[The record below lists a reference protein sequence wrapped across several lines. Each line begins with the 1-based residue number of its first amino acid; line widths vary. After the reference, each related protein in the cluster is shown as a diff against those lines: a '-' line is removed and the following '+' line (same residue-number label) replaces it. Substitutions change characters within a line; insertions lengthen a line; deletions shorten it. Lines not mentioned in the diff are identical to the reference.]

1 MIIVMSY
8 IKDNFKPISF
18 DSQKME
24 IAGIACLR
32 KIASL
37 KISPKIEKF
46 SYQRSILKNLFFP
59 KIFSGVDASFK
70 GASPYAIFMEKYRCI
85 LE

>member
-1 MIIVMSY
+1 MSY
-8 IKDNFKPISF
+8 IKDNFAPISF

-37 KISPKIEKF
+37 KISPKIEKC
-46 SYQRSILKNLFFP
+46 SYQRSILKQHRPLTTFGIGRFRPHSLNKQKNLINI
-59 KIFSGVDASFK
+59 KAVSVI
-70 GASPYAIFMEKYRCI
+70 
-85 LE
+85 

>member
-1 MIIVMSY
+1 MSY
-8 IKDNFKPISF
+8 IKDNFAPISF

-46 SYQRSILKNLFFP
+46 SYQRSILKNLFFQKFFQESMP
-59 KIFSGVDASFK
+59 RSKVLALMQFSWKNIHVF
-70 GASPYAIFMEKYRCI
+70 
-85 LE
+85 

>member
-1 MIIVMSY
+1 MSY
-8 IKDNFKPISF
+8 IKDNFEPISF

-46 SYQRSILKNLFFP
+46 SYQGSILKN
-59 KIFSGVDASFK
+59 GVSTIDNKNRAF
-70 GASPYAIFMEKYRCI
+70 
-85 LE
+85 

>member
-1 MIIVMSY
+1 MSY
-8 IKDNFKPISF
+8 IKDNFAPISF

-37 KISPKIEKF
+37 KISPKFEKF
-46 SYQRSILKNLFFP
+46 SYQRSILKVYIDREGYFIYVRSYNL
-59 KIFSGVDASFK
+59 
-70 GASPYAIFMEKYRCI
+70 
-85 LE
+85 

>member
-1 MIIVMSY
+1 MSY
-8 IKDNFKPISF
+8 IKDNFEPISF

-37 KISPKIEKF
+37 KISPKLEKF
-46 SYQRSILKNLFFP
+46 SYQGSILKN
-59 KIFSGVDASFK
+59 GVSTIRLQK
-70 GASPYAIFMEKYRCI
+70 PGLLRHIKR
-85 LE
+85 